1 VIKRHPLPPDPS
13 ATRDEG
19 RGTRTEDC
27 GAVRGGEGEGDAGTG
42 ASRHFAGRGR
52 ASRQRI
58 VAPPPLQPRRPASL
72 PLSPLSLSRSPRV
85 ADGTANVAR
94 IRRESATSEPSL
106 SAFAPVTQK
115 SSNAY

>member
-58 VAPPPLQPRRPASL
+58 VAPPPFNRAVL
-72 PLSPLSLSRSPRV
+72 PLSPSPPSPCPAPLASRMEPR
-85 ADGTANVAR
+85 TL
-94 IRRESATSEPSL
+94 RESDENPPPPSRVYRRL
-106 SAFAPVTQK
+106 LP
-115 SSNAY
+115 